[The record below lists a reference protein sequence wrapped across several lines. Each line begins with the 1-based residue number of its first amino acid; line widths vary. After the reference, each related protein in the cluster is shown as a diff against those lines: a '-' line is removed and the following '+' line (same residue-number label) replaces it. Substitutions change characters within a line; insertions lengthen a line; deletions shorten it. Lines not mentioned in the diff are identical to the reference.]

1 MWSTLQLPVNVRQCG
16 CRRRWVIG
24 PLLPPQ
30 LAGWSDTW
38 AWINNEPLADPG
50 QRSTSH
56 WPASTL
62 TRASSYKSTHTHQ
75 VQVCFSA
82 LLLLVSLFSFGPVL
96 LMLLDF
102 CDVTSRHVTH
112 FVLGRV
118 FYRFSAQWCD
128 IWRYITKS
136 ARLRFRCD
144 SMLRAHLTRS
154 VTEEA
159 SETHCLFSKAQNIST
174 LLFNSWEGSSHLHCV
189 VLGCLPSPARHQHS
203 LKVSEWHAQRRA
215 RVRSR

>member
-82 LLLLVSLFSFGPVL
+82 LLLLVLLFSFGPVL
-96 LMLLDF
+96 FMLLDF

-118 FYRFSAQWCD
+118 LHRCFIDSPHNDAIFDDISQSLPGYDFDVIQCYVPIWHDQSQKKQVRRTVFSPKPKIFPHCCLIPERGVHIFIVLFLAACHHLPGTSTVWRFPND
-128 IWRYITKS
+128 
-136 ARLRFRCD
+136 
-144 SMLRAHLTRS
+144 M
-154 VTEEA
+154 
-159 SETHCLFSKAQNIST
+159 
-174 LLFNSWEGSSHLHCV
+174 
-189 VLGCLPSPARHQHS
+189 
-203 LKVSEWHAQRRA
+203 RRD
-215 RVRSR
+215 VPG